1 MLGKPQIKNF
11 KVADNFA
18 ISLIREADSL
28 IEENDKILKQL
39 GDSEDGGFFDNDESK
54 NECMNEYKILEKLVK
69 ASEDGFGGKYIFND

>member
-18 ISLIREADSL
+18 ISVIREADSL

-39 GDSEDGGFFDNDESK
+39 GNSEDSSFDDDESK
-54 NECMNEYKILEKLVK
+54 NECMNEYKRLEKLVK